1 MRCEHTGKCHTLDS
15 CQGADPGGG
24 GRERCGQTQLMT
36 RNRVASAKEV
46 LGPRPYRSSP
56 RRLLLS

>member
-1 MRCEHTGKCHTLDS
+1 MRCEHTGKCHTLDF
-15 CQGADPGGG
+15 CQGADPGGRG
-24 GRERCGQTQLMT
+24 EGCGQTQLMT

-46 LGPRPYRSSP
+46 LGPRLYRNSP